1 MKSHKFDIEIAEKY
15 GVIEAIIMDSL
26 YYWITFNKEN
36 NKNYHD
42 GFYWVYN
49 SVEAWKKLFP
59 YLSEKQVRSGL
70 ISLEKQGAIKTGN
83 YNKSSYDR
91 TKWYCITDKSILPNG
106 QMELTNKANRNDQMV
121 KPIPT
126 TLPTTLPIN
135 NYIYIEGSKI
145 YDLKE
150 WFKINLPIWFDRQ
163 PIENTDTTIK
173 EFVDENLEKEFKNRN
188 HIRATFQNFLKS
200 KVYKKEKSSGK
211 KEKGN
216 NFRNQVDQLLN
227 KNENEE

>member
-15 GVIEAIIMDSL
+15 GVIEAIIMDAL

-36 NKNYHD
+36 NKNFHD

-106 QMELTNKANRNDQMV
+106 QMELTNKENRNDQMV

-126 TLPTTLPIN
+126 TIPTTIPT
-135 NYIYIEGSKI
+135 NYLYVKGEKI
-145 YDLKE
+145 FDLKD
-150 WFKINLPIWFDRQ
+150 WFIKNIGLWFDRQ
-163 PIENTDTTIK
+163 PIEKVDDTVNQFLEENVQRK
-173 EFVDENLEKEFKNRN
+173 FDDED
-188 HIRATFQNFLKS
+188 HIRFSFQNFLKG

-211 KEKGN
+211 KEKGKVW
-216 NFRNQVDQLLN
+216 RNEVDELLN
-227 KNENEE
+227 KQKDEE